1 MLVYQDILTW
11 DGLSQVIEM
20 CSCFS
25 GLFKVAYLM
34 VLAMLKDVDYL
45 LIAKP
50 VAFNHL
56 GIRRDCATSLLMLSV
71 IGSSL

>member
-1 MLVYQDILTW
+1 VFTLLWPI
-11 DGLSQVIEM
+11 QV
-20 CSCFS
+20 
-25 GLFKVAYLM
+25 VHLM
-34 VLAMLKDVDYL
+34 VFAMLKDVDYL

-50 VAFNHL
+50 VAFNQL